1 MVEELPNGAES
12 SQVVK
17 ERQFANDYLSETPNS
32 AEAIAVRKRIISG
45 SRSCLEKQYAPNG
58 LHQEWLHC

>member
-1 MVEELPNGAES
+1 MVEELPTGAEG

-17 ERQFANDYLSETPNS
+17 ERQFANNYLSETPNS

-45 SRSCLEKQYAPNG
+45 SRSCLEKQYALNET
-58 LHQEWLHC
+58 LRTMVT